1 MYVRIKAK
9 PVIPNAFLEG
19 CSTVTINTPV
29 FCTIFFIAPSP
40 LPSQKGGL
48 SNIDIFIYIYLYA
61 LLLRG
66 YQYFFHQLNVQI
78 LFYLVECV
86 KYM

>member
-9 PVIPNAFLEG
+9 PVIPSAFLEG
-19 CSTVTINTPV
+19 FSTVTIN
-29 FCTIFFIAPSP
+29 ILYNILYSP
-40 LPSQKGGL
+40 LPPPPLPSPMGANPKL
-48 SNIDIFIYIYLYA
+48 IYSYIYLYA